1 MTNKLC
7 IKTNKIVFLYSAD
20 GSEDAKT
27 VRPATRVKEHVVAFW
42 ADVR

>member
-7 IKTNKIVFLYSAD
+7 IKTNIIVFLYYAD

-27 VRPATRVKEHVVAFW
+27 VRPATRVKKHVVGFW
-42 ADVR
+42 AGVR